1 MRCAGA
7 GCAALVASLAVP
19 VASVLG
25 SGACLAQDAAKK
37 ANAPLAEVLVQGT
50 RASDAHITEQVQ
62 SVLSNDPWIY
72 AEHITV
78 STEKGIVRVE
88 GIVGDSWEMRRV
100 LREAR
105 KTPGVR
111 RVVNEL
117 EMFHNDP
124 DGG

>member
-1 MRCAGA
+1 MLLAAVLAGVGICRA
-7 GCAALVASLAVP
+7 E
-19 VASVLG
+19 
-25 SGACLAQDAAKK
+25 DAPRK
-37 ANAPLAEVLVQGT
+37 ANAPLDEILVQGT
-50 RASDAHITEQVQ
+50 RASDEHITQQVQ
-62 SVLSNDPWIY
+62 TALSNDPWIY

-78 STEKGIVRVE
+78 TTEHGIVHVE
-88 GIVGDSWEMRRV
+88 GMVGDSWEMRRV

-105 KTPGVR
+105 KAPGVR